1 MQSGW
6 NDDILS
12 HMSPDHQHQFTRP
25 QGIFQIAE
33 PKKSTFARKY
43 ATEVRRTELSDD
55 GSDF

>member
-12 HMSPDHQHQFTRP
+12 HMSPDHVPEFTRP
-25 QGIFQIAE
+25 VGIPQIVE
-33 PKKSTFARKY
+33 TKKSTFARKY
-43 ATEVRRTELSDD
+43 ATEVRRHELSDD